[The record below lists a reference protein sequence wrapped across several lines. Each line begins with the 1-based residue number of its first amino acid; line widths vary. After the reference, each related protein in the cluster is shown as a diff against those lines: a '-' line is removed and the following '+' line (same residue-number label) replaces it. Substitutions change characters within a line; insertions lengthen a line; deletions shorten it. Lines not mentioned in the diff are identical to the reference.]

1 MTVSLAEGGQ
11 GLGTMWGREK
21 ATELL
26 TKAGFQ
32 LVAIEQL
39 EHDPQNNFFIMKKD

>member
-1 MTVSLAEGGQ
+1 MTVSLAQGGE

-26 TKAGFQ
+26 TEAGFSQ
-32 LVAIEQL
+32 VQIERL
-39 EHDPQNNFFIMKKD
+39 EHDFQNDYYIVQK